1 MRASWARVGRTA
13 SAPRVLA
20 AVAAATV
27 GVLLGVGGYAVRYSN
42 AVSYL
47 GKEPA
52 TCANCHAMAGHY
64 EAWAAGPHAQAAT
77 CVDCHLPHEG
87 LVEQY
92 LVKAEDGLVHGVR
105 FTLDDY
111 PENVVIRDKSL
122 AVADR
127 SCLHC
132 HGDLTTDMMFAR
144 DDGAEGLSCVRC
156 HSGVGHE

>member
-20 AVAAATV
+20 AVAAATI

-42 AVSYL
+42 ALSYL

-111 PENVVIRDKSL
+111 PENVVIRDTSL

-127 SCLHC
+127 ACLHC
-132 HGDLTTDMMFAR
+132 HGDLTTDMTFAR

-156 HSGVGHE
+156 HAGVGHE

>member
-20 AVAAATV
+20 AVAAATI
-27 GVLLGVGGYAVRYSN
+27 GVLLGVGGDAVRYSN
-42 AVSYL
+42 ALSYL

-111 PENVVIRDKSL
+111 PENVVIRDTSL

-127 SCLHC
+127 ACLHC
-132 HGDLTTDMMFAR
+132 HGDLTTDMTFAR

-156 HSGVGHE
+156 HAGVGHE